1 MNCRFIHPGV
11 NDKGNYSLISKPDPF
26 SPNGAPPGA
35 PHPLMPGNNPWVCT
49 TPDLSL
55 PLYDLKTV
63 CMYVGYVSKCV
74 VFMSVTV
81 FYLCLRVDL
90 LLRNSL
96 HPLLQW
102 SLLWRVPGRGV

>member
-1 MNCRFIHPGV
+1 
-11 NDKGNYSLISKPDPF
+11 
-26 SPNGAPPGA
+26 
-35 PHPLMPGNNPWVCT
+35 
-49 TPDLSL
+49 
-55 PLYDLKTV
+55 
-63 CMYVGYVSKCV
+63 
-74 VFMSVTV
+74 MSVTV